1 MAFARSRVQV
11 CTLLQSN
18 VINMDPI
25 TIIYALAVGVIAV
38 VGLYKAYKNDNK
50 ISKDELTD
58 IIDKVEELWNDRPPK
73 Q

>member
-1 MAFARSRVQV
+1 
-11 CTLLQSN
+11 
-18 VINMDPI
+18 MDPI

-38 VGLYKAYKNDNK
+38 IGLYKAYKNDNK
-50 ISKDELTD
+50 ISKEELTD